1 MRDKTKKA
9 VRKTRKYTAVL
20 KFSFKLKGQIILG
33 AGDVKVSVI
42 KKIKFNLV
50 VLFFSVELKLNIANV
65 CVCVFFFSDKER
77 CIGLTGDPIQ

>member
-42 KKIKFNLV
+42 KKFKLV

-65 CVCVFFFSDKER
+65 CVCVCFFFSNKER
-77 CIGLTGDPIQ
+77 CIGPTGDPIQ

>member
-1 MRDKTKKA
+1 M
-9 VRKTRKYTAVL
+9 TRQKRLYGRLGSKYTAVL

-50 VLFFSVELKLNIANV
+50 VLFF
-65 CVCVFFFSDKER
+65 FFRTKIKY
-77 CIGLTGDPIQ
+77 C